1 MKDIAQ
7 SFKKIYKTDGSL
19 LALMALIFL
28 ASLGLLI
35 FSLVT
40 LNPNAATVKISYS
53 DVGGY
58 ADGGWNM
65 MFAFSLLAV
74 LFGFLHNFLLIKI
87 FDKYG
92 DGLAKVFAIIT
103 LMLIFGTTVVLVRLL
118 GEA

>member
-1 MKDIAQ
+1 MKEIAQ
-7 SFKKIYKTDGSL
+7 TFKKIYREDGKL
-19 LALMALIFL
+19 IALMALIFL
-28 ASLGLLI
+28 TSLGLLI

-40 LNPNAATVKISYS
+40 LSPSAAIVKTSYS

-58 ADGGWNM
+58 ADGGWGM
-65 MFAFSLLAV
+65 MFAFPLLAI

-87 FDKYG
+87 FEKYG

-103 LMLIFGTTVVLVRLL
+103 LMLIFGTFVVLVRLL